1 MANTFAIARRELA
14 SYYGSF
20 LFYVITA
27 AFLVI
32 TGFFFAINVAYS
44 RSATV
49 APLFQTTYTIMLLI
63 APVLTMRLLA
73 EEQRTGTLELLLT
86 SPVRDVE
93 LVLGKFLGGLG
104 LLVSMLVLTGFYP
117 LLLALYGNPDRG
129 GIVGG
134 YLGAL
139 LFGGSAVAIGLLTS
153 STTANQIVAAVVSF
167 AVLLILWV
175 IDGVG
180 GVFGGSL
187 SQITSYLAVYTH
199 FTDMTRGI
207 IDTKDVVYFL
217 SLIVGSLFLTTRSIE
232 SRRWR

>member
-1 MANTFAIARRELA
+1 VTNTLAIARRELA

-63 APVLTMRLLA
+63 APVLTMRLIA
-73 EEQRTGTLELLLT
+73 EEQRTGTIELMLT

-117 LLLALYGNPDRG
+117 ILLALYGNPDRG
-129 GIVGG
+129 GIIGG

-139 LFGGSAVAIGLLTS
+139 LFGGAAVAIGLFTS
-153 STTANQIVAAVVSF
+153 STTGNQIVAAVLAF
-167 AVLLILWV
+167 AFLLILWV
-175 IDGVG
+175 VDGVG
-180 GVFGGSL
+180 GLIGGTVG
-187 SQITSYLAVYTH
+187 QITNYVAVYTH
-199 FTDMTRGI
+199 FSDMTRGI

-217 SLIVGSLFLTTRSIE
+217 SLIVGALFLTTRSLE